1 MGRKNNDNLTE
12 LTIEGYIRVWLT
24 EGAFSGILSIVQ
36 KFVAG
41 SLGDKNLFDAV
52 IHFFRLLNGYHD
64 TRIIYVAQKYL
75 GDNNLFVLIA
85 DFFRHK
91 FAEDFN
97 NCFIQFF
104 RSIVCN
110 MNIFLKYLDDP
121 SSETVELPQ
130 PWQIDDVK
138 LYYHALKLYMEL
150 DRESYPV
157 FGEELDIDEYLL
169 TVEKHIFT

>member
-41 SLGDKNLFDAV
+41 SLVDKNLFDAV

-64 TRIIYVAQKYL
+64 TRIIYVAHKYL

-85 DFFRHK
+85 DFFRHE
-91 FAEDFN
+91 FAQDPTWSRTEYKIDN
-97 NCFIQFF
+97 YPHTNSSRPAIA
-104 RSIVCN
+104 SDE
-110 MNIFLKYLDDP
+110 KY
-121 SSETVELPQ
+121 
-130 PWQIDDVK
+130 
-138 LYYHALKLYMEL
+138 
-150 DRESYPV
+150 
-157 FGEELDIDEYLL
+157 
-169 TVEKHIFT
+169 